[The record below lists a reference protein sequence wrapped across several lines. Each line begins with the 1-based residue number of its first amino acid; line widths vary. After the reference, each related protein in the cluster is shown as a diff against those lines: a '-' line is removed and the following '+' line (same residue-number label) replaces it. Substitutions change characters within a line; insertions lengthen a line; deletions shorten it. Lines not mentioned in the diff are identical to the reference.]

1 MTATVVAVSVDYAP
15 PPPRQGFASPVL
27 AMLTPLGSV
36 ARGSARPLTR
46 RQCASLAMIVSVAL
60 NENKGNVLRY

>member
-1 MTATVVAVSVDYAP
+1 MIATAVAVPFDHVS

-27 AMLTPLGSV
+27 AMLTSLRYV

-46 RQCASLAMIVSVAL
+46 TSTCEV
-60 NENKGNVLRY
+60 G